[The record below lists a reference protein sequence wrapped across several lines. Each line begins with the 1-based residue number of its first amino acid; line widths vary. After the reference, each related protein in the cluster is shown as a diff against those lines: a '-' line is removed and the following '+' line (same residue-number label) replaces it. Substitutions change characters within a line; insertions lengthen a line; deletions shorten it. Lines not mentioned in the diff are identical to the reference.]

1 MKIAVKK
8 IYIYQVTM
16 DRESENVDLVP
27 DNFDQ
32 EYSVE
37 KSNIHQHLTVDTKS
51 VKAQRNISAWCDVE

>member
-1 MKIAVKK
+1 
-8 IYIYQVTM
+8 M